1 MPWRFQLF
9 LASLLMVEP
18 PEEKV
23 VTVATR
29 AELPTIAVVES
40 VVAMQSTAEEP
51 TTLAADYD
59 DLIH

>member
-1 MPWRFQLF
+1 MPWRFQPF

-18 PEEKV
+18 PEELV

-51 TTLAADYD
+51 TTLAAD
-59 DLIH
+59 